1 MGIEMID
8 AEFLFFSISAVALV
22 IALVSLFV
30 WGVFL
35 LLFMEEIDGYFDS
48 PDFPNRGYKGVWPWG
63 MGRGMA
69 YGIFLLFPDS
79 WFVRKKFPHARKSI
93 KINEIPRKIKFM
105 VAFPMYTNIPASLF
119 ILLGGTFLKLKP
131 FFS

>member
-1 MGIEMID
+1 MKIEMID
-8 AEFLFFSISAVALV
+8 AEFLFFSISGLALF
-22 IALVSLFV
+22 IALVSLV
-30 WGVFL
+30 IWGVVL

-79 WFVRKKFPHARKSI
+79 WFVRKKFPHAREAI
-93 KINEIPRKIKFM
+93 KIDEIPNKIKIM
-105 VAFPMYTNIPASLF
+105 VAFPMYTNIPASFL
-119 ILLGGTFLKLKP
+119 ILLGGAVLKVKP
-131 FFS
+131 LFS